1 MRKRII
7 GMAMVAA
14 LASFAFAMPA
24 GAAGESRRGGVD
36 VTPAEFNVQADKV
49 REAFENGDY
58 PKVSESDRRIVE
70 DYFTIISR
78 ILTKRGSSLAMSG
91 QEKVDVF
98 NMQERINGILAGGAD
113 YHVCSVD
120 NMTGSHFKKKE
131 CVSAKQKE
139 DMRRE
144 EHDALVRMYA
154 NHGLGGVKAK

>member
-49 REAFENGDY
+49 REAFENGGY

-78 ILTKRGSSLAMSG
+78 ILTKRGSSQAMTS
-91 QEKVDVF
+91 QEKLDVF

-113 YHVCSVD
+113 YQVCSVD
-120 NMTGSHFKKKE
+120 KITGSHFKKKE

-139 DMRRE
+139 DLRRE
-144 EHDALVRMYA
+144 EHDTLTRLYLRRNISAPGA
-154 NHGLGGVKAK
+154 